1 MNTLLVAA
9 AAFALLSASAAAQS
23 AEASGDAARGETVYR
38 ERCAA
43 CHSLDANR
51 VGPAHRGVYGRRAGA
66 APGYAYSKAL
76 RESGVVWNEETLD
89 RWLQNPEAFIPGQ
102 RMNYRLS
109 DAELRGDVIA
119 YLRTQPAASAEKTR

>member
-1 MNTLLVAA
+1 MNTLLAVAA
-9 AAFALLSASAAAQS
+9 AFVLLSASAAAQS
-23 AEASGDAARGETVYR
+23 AEAPGDIARGETVYS

-76 RESGVVWNEETLD
+76 TSSGVVWSEETLD
-89 RWLQNPEAFIPGQ
+89 RWLQDPEAFIPGQ

-109 DAELRGDVIA
+109 DAQLRKDVIA
-119 YLRTQPAASAEKTR
+119 YLRAQSASAGEKTQ